1 MKQLEQYEL
10 ARSKY
15 FLKHAEV
22 LEGVEDGLHFKIKQA
37 HDFFE
42 ESIQYYSGVL
52 QVYRHFSRNL
62 SKIGAFDRLRAE
74 RPEAMWYSSVENGI
88 GKMLIVKD
96 KTIE

>member
-42 ESIQYYSGVL
+42 ESI
-52 QVYRHFSRNL
+52 
-62 SKIGAFDRLRAE
+62 
-74 RPEAMWYSSVENGI
+74 
-88 GKMLIVKD
+88 
-96 KTIE
+96 